1 VVVITLALLLFVAE
15 SLVPKSNLPQLSDLY
30 LLDAV
35 IAKIQVL
42 MDEGISKP
50 ATESAESA
58 K

>member
-1 VVVITLALLLFVAE
+1 VITLPLLLFFAE

-30 LLDAV
+30 LLDGV

-50 ATESAESA
+50 ATESTESA

>member
-1 VVVITLALLLFVAE
+1 
-15 SLVPKSNLPQLSDLY
+15 LVPKSNLPQLSDLY

-42 MDEGISKP
+42 MDEGVSKP
-50 ATESAESA
+50 ATESADST

>member
-1 VVVITLALLLFVAE
+1 VVTLSSLLFFAE

-50 ATESAESA
+50 AAESTEST